1 MNAKLK
7 AYVEAKVRSGE
18 YSSDEAVYE
27 AAIEALQR
35 EEEMLEE
42 LRREIDIGIADADA
56 GRFSYETPT
65 EIGEAVKREMQR
77 R

>member
-1 MNAKLK
+1 MNAKIK
-7 AYVEAKVRSGE
+7 AYVAAKVRSGE
-18 YSSDEAVYE
+18 YATDEAVYE
-27 AAIEALQR
+27 AAIEALKR

-56 GRFSYETPT
+56 GRVTRETPV
-65 EIGEAVKREMQR
+65 EIGQAVKREMQR

>member
-1 MNAKLK
+1 MNAKVK
-7 AYVEAKVRSGE
+7 AYVQAKVRSGE
-18 YSSDEAVYE
+18 YMSEDAVYT

-56 GRFSYETPT
+56 GRFSERNAI
-65 EIGEAVKREMQR
+65 EIGEAVKREMQGR
-77 R
+77 